1 MDKNQLIAFR
11 QQLLSLRQELQTS
24 EEISEEA
31 RQPVALDQSMV
42 GRLSR
47 IDAMQGVQMAQEASR
62 RRQQQLVRIVG
73 ALARIDADLSTDLST
88 DLSADL
94 SAEIS
99 AGNRTNNEYGYCSL
113 CDEDISIG
121 RLNIDPTY
129 VLCIGCADKP
139 VQ

>member
-62 RRQQQLVRIVG
+62 RRQQQLVGIVG
-73 ALARIDADLSTDLST
+73 ALARIDS
-88 DLSADL
+88 DL

>member
-1 MDKNQLIAFR
+1 MGIQKSGNTMDKNQLIAFR

-73 ALARIDADLSTDLST
+73 ALARIDADLS
-88 DLSADL
+88 
-94 SAEIS
+94 AEIS

>member
-73 ALARIDADLSTDLST
+73 ALARIDADLS
-88 DLSADL
+88 
-94 SAEIS
+94 AEIS

>member
-73 ALARIDADLSTDLST
+73 ALARIDADLS
-88 DLSADL
+88 ADL

>member
-62 RRQQQLVRIVG
+62 RRQQQLVGIVG
-73 ALARIDADLSTDLST
+73 ALVRIDS
-88 DLSADL
+88 DL

>member
-11 QQLLSLRQELQTS
+11 QQLISLRQELQTS

-73 ALARIDADLSTDLST
+73 ALARIDSDLST